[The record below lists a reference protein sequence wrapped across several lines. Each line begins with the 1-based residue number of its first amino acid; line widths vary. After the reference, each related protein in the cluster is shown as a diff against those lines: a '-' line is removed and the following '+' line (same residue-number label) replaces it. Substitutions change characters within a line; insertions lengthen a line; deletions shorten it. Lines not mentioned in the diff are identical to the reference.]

1 VSKLLKWP
9 IPALLIWGG
18 AWVIYLNAS
27 GLLPELWAMALA
39 CAVAAAFSVM
49 GQTPAR
55 RWALVLGFP
64 VSLWLSGAAVFPA
77 WGWLIPLALALL
89 IYPVHAWHDAP
100 IFPTPLNA
108 LRDLSQAAPL
118 PSGAVLLDAGC
129 GVGDGLRALRL
140 AYPQAQLC
148 GIEFSWPLRFMAALR
163 CPWARIWHGDIWQED
178 WSGYDLVYLFQRP
191 ETMPHAVAKAREHMK
206 PGAWL
211 VSLEFEATELTPN
224 AVVQASA
231 GRPVWLYQAPFK
243 PAPVSLAPIQAGNS
257 SPTIGPVPLK
267 RSSAR

>member
-1 VSKLLKWP
+1 MSKLLKWP
-9 IPALLIWGG
+9 VPALLVWGG

-39 CAVAAAFSVM
+39 CAVAVAFSVV
-49 GQTPAR
+49 GRTPAR

-64 VSLWLSGAAVFPA
+64 LSLWLSGAAVFPA

-118 PSGAVLLDAGC
+118 PSGALLLDAGC
-129 GVGDGLRALRL
+129 GVGDGLRALRV
-140 AYPQAQLC
+140 AYPQAQFC

-178 WSGYDLVYLFQRP
+178 WSDYDLVYLFQRP
-191 ETMPHAVAKAREHMK
+191 ETMPHAVAKARENMK

-211 VSLEFEATELTPN
+211 VSLEFEATELVPT

-243 PAPVSLAPIQAGNS
+243 LAP
-257 SPTIGPVPLK
+257 LK
-267 RSSAR
+267 PATRHPQSDPSR

>member
-1 VSKLLKWP
+1 MPQLLKWP

-49 GQTPAR
+49 GRTPAR

-64 VSLWLSGAAVFPA
+64 VSLWLSGAAVLPA

-108 LRDLSQAAPL
+108 LRDLPQAAPL

-140 AYPQAQLC
+140 AYPEAQLC

-211 VSLEFEATELTPN
+211 VSLEFEATELVPT

-231 GRPVWLYQAPFK
+231 DRPVWLYQAPFK
-243 PAPVSLAPIQAGNS
+243 LAPLSPAPFKPATRHPQS
-257 SPTIGPVPLK
+257 GPS
-267 RSSAR
+267 R

>member
-1 VSKLLKWP
+1 VSQLLKWP
-9 IPALLIWGG
+9 VPALLVWGG

-39 CAVAAAFSVM
+39 CAVAAACSVV
-49 GQTPAR
+49 GRTVAR
-55 RWALVLGFP
+55 RWALALGFP
-64 VSLWLSGAAVFPA
+64 VSLWFSGAAVFPA

-108 LRDLSQAAPL
+108 LRDLPTAAPL

-129 GVGDGLRALRL
+129 GVGDGLRALRV
-140 AYPQAQLC
+140 AYPQAQFC

-191 ETMPHAVAKAREHMK
+191 ETMPHAVAKARDSLK

-211 VSLEFEATELTPN
+211 VSLEFEATELVPT
-224 AVVQASA
+224 AVVQASTH
-231 GRPVWLYQAPFK
+231 RPVWLYQAPFNPAPSHPAPFK
-243 PAPVSLAPIQAGNS
+243 PATRHPQSDPS
-257 SPTIGPVPLK
+257 H
-267 RSSAR
+267 

>member
-18 AWVIYLNAS
+18 AWAIYLNAS

-211 VSLEFEATELTPN
+211 VSLEFEATELTPT